1 MQTDRHHADCI
12 RRYITEELETIQP
25 DSCLFGRG
33 SYISSVSSTSGQLTQ
48 NDLIASLANSE
59 NVILVAD
66 RRFTFK
72 RQPPD
77 NEQNKIAVLWFDDAR
92 ILAGFSGSA
101 TVDNF
106 ETHR

>member
-1 MQTDRHHADCI
+1 MT
-12 RRYITEELETIQP
+12 L
-25 DSCLFGRG
+25 LLG
-33 SYISSVSSTSGQLTQ
+33 
-48 NDLIASLANSE
+48 LANSE

-72 RQPPD
+72 RRPPD

-92 ILAGFSGSA
+92 ILAGFSGTA

-106 ETHR
+106 ETHRRFLETIKICAPKYSGGRR